1 MTPPAPT
8 AATVFR
14 AVDAM
19 DGAALG
25 GLLADDARMVFG
37 NGEPIIGRDAIMAA
51 QNAFTASIA
60 GIRHTIRNEW
70 VVGHDTIVETDVTY
84 TRHDGT
90 DVTLPVVSVWQT
102 DADGLLADY
111 RVYLDLAPVFT

>member
-1 MTPPAPT
+1 MTTTVPT
-8 AATVFR
+8 AAAVFR

-19 DGAALG
+19 DGAVLG

-51 QNAFTASIA
+51 QNAFMVSIA

-70 VVGHDTIVETDVTY
+70 TVGRDTIVETDVTY
-84 TRHDGT
+84 ARHDGT
-90 DVTLPVVSVWQT
+90 DVTLPVVSIWQT
-102 DADGLLADY
+102 NDDGLLADY
-111 RVYLDLAPVFT
+111 RVFLDLAPVFT